1 MTQPQGKPKI
11 ALIGTGGT
19 IGSLGRGPFDI
30 ADYAT
35 LGKVMDAEQLL
46 AYWPQVHEVAEV
58 VAVKYA
64 AVPSTAL
71 GPKEWL
77 ELVRLCDQV
86 VAEIPGL
93 DGIVITHGT
102 ATLEETAYF
111 LSLTVKVEVP
121 VVLVGA
127 QRPSSGLSSD
137 AGMNLANACRV
148 AGDKRARGL
157 GALVLLNDE
166 VHAAREV
173 TKTSTSR
180 LQTFRSPDFG
190 CLAHADADAIA
201 WYRRPLRK
209 LGRETEFDVRGL
221 SALPRV
227 DIVYC
232 YAGADGAAV
241 DAFIAAGAQGLV
253 SAGFAPSFVTPALAE
268 AMTAAMAAGTPIA
281 ASTRAGSG
289 RMFHTTRMREAGFL
303 NADNLNP
310 QKARILLMLGL
321 TVTRD
326 TAELN
331 RIFAEY

>member
-1 MTQPQGKPKI
+1 MTRPRI

-35 LGKVMDAEQLL
+35 LGRVMDAAALL
-46 AYWPQVHEVAEV
+46 AFWPQVAEVAEV
-58 VAVKYA
+58 IPVAYA

-71 GPKEWL
+71 GPAHWL

-86 VAEIPGL
+86 VADIPGL
-93 DGIVITHGT
+93 DGIVISHGT

-148 AGDKRARGL
+148 AGDPRARGL

-209 LGRETEFDVRGL
+209 AGRETEFDVRAR
-221 SALPRV
+221 STLPRV

-241 DAFIAAGAQGLV
+241 DAFVAAGAKGLV
-253 SAGFAPSFVTPALAE
+253 SAGFAPAFVTPALAE
-268 AMTAAMAAGTPIA
+268 SMAAAIAGGTPIA

-289 RMFHTTRMREAGFL
+289 RVFHTTRMREAGFL

-326 TAELN
+326 AAELN
-331 RIFAEY
+331 RIFFEY

>member
-1 MTQPQGKPKI
+1 MKLPKI

-19 IGSLGRGPFDI
+19 ISSMGRGPFDI

-35 LGKVMDAEQLL
+35 LGKVMSATELL
-46 AYWPQVHEVAEV
+46 AFWPQVAEVAEV
-58 VAVKYA
+58 IAIPYR

-77 ELVRLCDQV
+77 ELVRLCDEAV
-86 VAEIPGL
+86 EKHPDI

-121 VVLVGA
+121 VVVVGA
-127 QRPSSGLSSD
+127 QRPSTGLSSD

-166 VHAAREV
+166 IHAAREV

-180 LQTFRSPDFG
+180 MQTFRSPDFG
-190 CLAHADADAIA
+190 CLGHVDADAVA

-209 LGRETEFDVRGL
+209 AGRETEFDVRGL
-221 SALPRV
+221 ESLPRV
-227 DIVYC
+227 DIVYS
-232 YAGADGAAV
+232 YAGADGAGIGG
-241 DAFIAAGAQGLV
+241 FISAGAQGLV
-253 SAGFAPSFVTPALAE
+253 SAGFAPSFVSPAMAE
-268 AMTAAMAAGTPIA
+268 AMIAVMKAGTPIA

-289 RMFHTTRMREAGFL
+289 RIFYTTRMRAAGFV

-310 QKARILLMLGL
+310 QKARVLLMLGL
-321 TVTRD
+321 TVTREL
-326 TAELN
+326 AELN

>member
-1 MTQPQGKPKI
+1 MSRPRI

-35 LGKVMDAEQLL
+35 LGNVMDAEQLL
-46 AYWPQVHEVAEV
+46 AYWPQLHEVADV

-71 GPKEWL
+71 GPTQWL
-77 ELVRLCDQV
+77 ELVLLCDRV

-148 AGDKRARGL
+148 AGDPRARGL

-166 VHAAREV
+166 IHAAREV

-190 CLAHADADAIA
+190 CLGHADADAIA

-209 LGRETEFDVRGL
+209 LGKETEFDVRAL
-221 SALPRV
+221 ATLPRV

-241 DAFIAAGAQGLV
+241 EAFIAAGAQGLV

-268 AMTAAMAAGTPIA
+268 AMTAAIAAGTPIA

-289 RMFHTTRMREAGFL
+289 RMFHTSRMREAGFL

-321 TVTRD
+321 TVTKD
-326 TAELN
+326 PVELN